1 MRRLLTQW
9 YGGLLAVTLLAL
21 LASCALIGPQPTA
34 TPGDESDVETRVA
47 ATLTALVATEPSPPP
62 SATPLTPTPTEAA
75 PLPTSTSTPEPPPT
89 ATPVEPPTPTNTPVP
104 VITDW
109 RGEYY
114 DNSDLVGEPA
124 LVRNDLAVDFD
135 WGMAAPAAGLPV
147 DNFSAR
153 WTREVGLEA
162 GTYRFHV
169 FVDDGVRLFVDGKLL
184 INAWYPSGAH
194 EITVDYATV
203 RGRHSVAVEYY
214 EHFGKALVRL
224 WWEAVAAPSYP
235 DWKAEYW
242 SNRDLTGPPALV
254 RNDPKIDFYWGGQS
268 PAYGVP
274 ADNFSARWTREV
286 TFDAATYRFHLVAD
300 DGVRL
305 FVDNQLLINAWY
317 DSAAHELAV
326 DQALGQG
333 AHSLRVEYYEHAG
346 DATVRL
352 WWEKIAAPSYPD
364 WKAEY
369 WPNRDLGG
377 RPILVRNDRA
387 IDFDWGEYA
396 PAHGLPTDNFSARW
410 TRTAGFDGATYRFH
424 VISDDGVRLWVD
436 DQSIVDRWKDQSPR
450 EVTADHALTKG
461 EHRLRVEYY
470 EHTGNARIRLWWE
483 KIAAPSYPDWK
494 GRYWPNR
501 DLRGTPQLVRN
512 DQAIDFRW
520 GKNGPAP
527 GLPANNFSVRWTR
540 NLDFE
545 AGIYRFYARA
555 DDGIR
560 FYIDGDLVISE
571 WRDGGE
577 DVVYSADRTM
587 VGTHKLKVEYY
598 EHAGEARVRFWWE
611 RIRSAPERK

>member
-1 MRRLLTQW
+1 MRCLLGIRLTLF
-9 YGGLLAVTLLAL
+9 LLVVALIAV
-21 LASCALIGPQPTA
+21 LASCAPIGPQATA
-34 TPGDESDVETRVA
+34 TPDESDVGTRVA
-47 ATLTALVATEPSPPP
+47 ATLTVLAAATEPLPSPTDTPPLLPPTSTPTETVPPP
-62 SATPLTPTPTEAA
+62 TPTPT
-75 PLPTSTSTPEPPPT
+75 S
-89 ATPVEPPTPTNTPVP
+89 TPVEPPTPTNTPVP

-114 DNSDLVGEPA
+114 ANRDLVGEPA
-124 LVRNDLAVDFD
+124 LVRNDLVVDFN
-135 WGMAAPAAGLPV
+135 WGLAAPAADLPA
-147 DNFSAR
+147 DGFSAR

-203 RGRHSVAVEYY
+203 RGAHSVAVEYY
-214 EHFGKALVRL
+214 EHFGNAQVRL
-224 WWEAVAAPSYP
+224 WWEGVASPSYP

-242 SNRDLTGPPALV
+242 SNRDLTDPPALV
-254 RNDPKIDFYWGGQS
+254 RNDPKIDFYWGRQA

-274 ADNFSARWTREV
+274 ADNFSARWTRDVE
-286 TFDAATYRFHLVAD
+286 FDAATYRFHLVAD

-317 DSAAHELAV
+317 DSAAQELAV

-333 AHSLRVEYYEHAG
+333 A
-346 DATVRL
+346 
-352 WWEKIAAPSYPD
+352 
-364 WKAEY
+364 
-369 WPNRDLGG
+369 
-377 RPILVRNDRA
+377 
-387 IDFDWGEYA
+387 
-396 PAHGLPTDNFSARW
+396 
-410 TRTAGFDGATYRFH
+410 
-424 VISDDGVRLWVD
+424 
-436 DQSIVDRWKDQSPR
+436 
-450 EVTADHALTKG
+450 
-461 EHRLRVEYY
+461 HRLRVEYY
-470 EHTGNARIRLWWE
+470 EHTGNARVRLWWE
-483 KIAAPSYPDWK
+483 KVAAPSYPDWK
-494 GRYWPNR
+494 ARYWSNR
-501 DLRGTPQLVRN
+501 DLRGTPALERN

-520 GKNGPAP
+520 GKNAPAP

-560 FYIDGDLVISE
+560 FYIDGDLVLSE